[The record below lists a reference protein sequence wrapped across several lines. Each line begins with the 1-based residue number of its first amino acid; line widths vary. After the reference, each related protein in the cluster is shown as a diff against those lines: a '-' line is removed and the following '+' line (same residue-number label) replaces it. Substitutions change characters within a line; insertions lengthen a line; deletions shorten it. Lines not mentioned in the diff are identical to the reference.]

1 MTKFYFQECFINSFL
16 LVFFLH
22 YNSIRKILFIPLPS
36 HTHTDTYFIYKKF
49 YTILCDSQ
57 KPLIHSNGTMVKKE
71 GERYLIDQPNDR
83 TYAEMMFEQ
92 IVACKRFLMIS
103 LSKNLKTAPLNSFDF
118 FFIYKTTC
126 SLFCILFP

>member
-1 MTKFYFQECFINSFL
+1 MRFPEAT
-16 LVFFLH
+16 
-22 YNSIRKILFIPLPS
+22 
-36 HTHTDTYFIYKKF
+36 
-49 YTILCDSQ
+49 
-57 KPLIHSNGTMVKKE
+57 NGTMVKKE

-103 LSKNLKTAPLNSFDF
+103 LSKNLKTAPLHCFDF
-118 FFIYKTTC
+118 FYIKKAC